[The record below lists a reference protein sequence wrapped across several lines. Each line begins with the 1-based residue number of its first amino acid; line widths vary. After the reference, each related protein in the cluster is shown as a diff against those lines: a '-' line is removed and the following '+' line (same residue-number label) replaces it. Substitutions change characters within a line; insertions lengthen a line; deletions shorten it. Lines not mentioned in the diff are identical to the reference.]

1 MKKTLLGFTALSL
14 VGSATA
20 QTVLIN
26 ENFDSY
32 SVGSAP
38 ATVNPA
44 AFAIWPGG
52 GDQAVTDSIAHSGT
66 QSMACI
72 ASAAAGGPGDLL
84 LLLGDQTSGS
94 YTLSWWMY
102 IPSGKGGYFNIQH
115 TEDVSSPSFAAEVI
129 FMDGGTIEGMADN
142 TAIAGNYTQDA
153 WFQVNLFFD
162 LNDSTAS
169 FLIGSTPIAT
179 WDFATETDG
188 AVGPNSLGA
197 IDFFSYGG
205 GAPTVGEYYVDD
217 ISYIQLPGGIGM
229 DEVVKASE
237 YSVYPVPT
245 SNVLTLAG
253 PAGHQA
259 QWRLLD
265 ATGRI
270 VLSASV
276 ASERNDIDVSPLKAG
291 VYTMEV
297 MRGSLAERHAVVR
310 N

>member
-1 MKKTLLGFTALSL
+1 MKKPLLTLTALSL
-14 VGSATA
+14 VGTVTA

-26 ENFDSY
+26 EDFDSY

-44 AFAIWPGG
+44 AFALWPGG
-52 GDQAVTDSIAHSGT
+52 GDQIVTDSIAHSGT

-94 YTLSWWMY
+94 FTLSWWMY

-115 TEDVSSPSFAAEVI
+115 TEDVSAPSFAAEVV
-129 FMDGGTIEGMADN
+129 FLDGGSLDGMADN
-142 TAIAGNYTQDA
+142 TAITGSYTQDA

-229 DEVVKASE
+229 GELATAAE

-245 SNVLTLAG
+245 SDVLTLAG
-253 PAGHQA
+253 PAGRQA

-265 ATGRI
+265 ATGRVVI
-270 VLSASV
+270 SASV
-276 ASERNDIDVSPLKAG
+276 AAERSDIDVSVLKAG

-297 MRGSLAERHAVVR
+297 LHGDQLERHTVVR

>member
-1 MKKTLLGFTALSL
+1 MKKPILGLTALTL
-14 VGSATA
+14 VATATA

-32 SVGSAP
+32 SVGSAL

-84 LLLGDQTSGS
+84 LLLGDKTSGS

-102 IPSGKGGYFNIQH
+102 IPSGKGGYFNVQH
-115 TEDVSSPSFAAEVI
+115 FEDVSSPSFAAEVI
-129 FMDGGTIEGMADN
+129 FLDGGTIDGMANN
-142 TAIAGNYTQDA
+142 TAIAGSYAQDA

-169 FLIGSTPIAT
+169 FLIGSTPVAT
-179 WDFATETDG
+179 WEFATETDG

-229 DEVVKASE
+229 DEVATAAV

-245 SNVLTLAG
+245 SDVLTLAG
-253 PAGHQA
+253 PAAGKA
-259 QWRLLD
+259 EWRLLD
-265 ATGRI
+265 ATGRV
-270 VLSASV
+270 VLSASI
-276 ASERNDIDVSPLKAG
+276 AAERNDIDVSMLKAG

-297 MRGSLAERHAVVR
+297 MHDGMLERHTVVR